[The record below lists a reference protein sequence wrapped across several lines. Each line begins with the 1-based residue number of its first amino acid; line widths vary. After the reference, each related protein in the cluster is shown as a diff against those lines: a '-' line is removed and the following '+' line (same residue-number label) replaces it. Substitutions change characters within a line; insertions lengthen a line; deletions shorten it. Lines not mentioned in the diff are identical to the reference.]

1 MVSVGVAG
9 IACSFWRR
17 RNISE
22 RRHTYVLPVFLVG
35 LVPVTTVA
43 AEKSFIPPLYF
54 AVVLTA
60 NLLLLLIPMRVARV
74 TRVAVCATAEKTRCV
89 RIRIIIRKDW
99 KTEHFHILFAPSSA
113 RPQNLPGM

>member
-43 AEKSFIPPLYF
+43 AGKSFIPPLYF

-74 TRVAVCATAEKTRCV
+74 ACVAICATAEKATRI
-89 RIRIIIRKDW
+89 RIRIIIRIPED
-99 KTEHFHILFAPSSA
+99 LRFA
-113 RPQNLPGM
+113 

>member
-1 MVSVGVAG
+1 MVSVGVAV
-9 IACSFWRR
+9 FWRNR
-17 RNISE
+17 HHNISE

-74 TRVAVCATAEKTRCV
+74 ACVAICATAEKATRI
-89 RIRIIIRKDW
+89 RIRIIIRIPED
-99 KTEHFHILFAPSSA
+99 LRFA
-113 RPQNLPGM
+113 